1 MRNAI
6 NDKEISMKLSKEDK
20 KKINDAIDSVLFWLK
35 VNVSAEQCDFEYYA
49 RALSNVFDPI
59 ILNII
64 KHDVIDVKKGTVNDK
79 KKQHWLLFL
88 GKYALQLVC
97 HVGTGNIIGLTS
109 VIFDILS
116 KS

>member
-1 MRNAI
+1 
-6 NDKEISMKLSKEDK
+6 
-20 KKINDAIDSVLFWLK
+20 
-35 VNVSAEQCDFEYYA
+35 
-49 RALSNVFDPI
+49 
-59 ILNII
+59 
-64 KHDVIDVKKGTVNDK
+64 VIDVKKGTINDK